1 MTDTITAHQYQQLAK
16 AEKHGRIPR
25 SSKLRRTV
33 DGITFDSLAEANRWK
48 TLRLAEI
55 AGRISRLTRQPKY
68 PLLVNGMLVAHYIGD
83 FEYLSQTGELIL
95 EDCKSSHTRKDPV
108 YRLKAKLMLAC
119 YGMQIK
125 EYIA

>member
-1 MTDTITAHQYQQLAK
+1 MTEHLTAAQFQQLAK

-25 SSKLRRTV
+25 ASKLRRTV

-48 TLRLAEI
+48 VLRLAEI

-83 FEYLSQTGELIL
+83 FEYLNETGQLIL
-95 EDCKSSHTRKDPV
+95 EDVKSAHTRKDPV
-108 YRLKAKLMLAC
+108 YRLKSKLMVAC

-125 EYIA
+125 EVV